1 MTGVQT
7 VTVSKEEADIR
18 LDRWFAR
25 HYPALKNGMLQ
36 RLIRGKNIR
45 VNHLK
50 TSADYRLKENDE
62 IRVPPLEIENK
73 KNEPMRLSKADEA
86 FMKSL
91 VIYKDNDIIALNKPA
106 GLAVQGGSKTTRH
119 IDGLLDAL
127 RFEKNEKPHL
137 VHRLDKETSGVVL
150 LGRTAAAAAKL
161 SEIFKSRKAQ
171 KIYWAV
177 VKGKPKLMSGKIDA
191 PLIKAGNKQGTE
203 QVKIDFENGRPAQ
216 TLYRVVDSLA
226 KKASWLE
233 MFPLTGRTHQL
244 RVHCA
249 EALKTPII
257 GDTKYGVSN
266 QSDLGL
272 KNESR
277 MHLHAR
283 SVRITFSNKKSLCV
297 TADLPAHIVE
307 TFHFLGFDE
316 KDCSDSFDYF
326 KKDGC

>member
-1 MTGVQT
+1 MASVQT
-7 VTVSKEEADIR
+7 ITVLNDEVGIR
-18 LDRWFAR
+18 LDKWFAR

-36 RLIRGKNIR
+36 RLIRSKNIR
-45 VNHLK
+45 VNHLR

-62 IRVPPLEIENK
+62 IRVPPLDIENE
-73 KNEPMRLSKADEA
+73 KNVPMRLSKADEA

-137 VHRLDKETSGVVL
+137 VHRLDKETSGVLL
-150 LGRTAAAAAKL
+150 LGRNARVAAEL

-177 VKGKPKLMSGKIDA
+177 VNGKPKPVSGKIDA
-191 PLIKAGNKQGTE
+191 PLIKAGNKQGGE

-216 TLYRVVDSLA
+216 TLYRVVDSLG

-233 MFPLTGRTHQL
+233 MCPLTGRTHQI

-249 EALKTPII
+249 CALNTPII
-257 GDTKYGVSN
+257 GDSKYGVS
-266 QSDLGL
+266 DHPILGL
-272 KNESR
+272 KNENR

-283 SVRITFSNKKSLCV
+283 AIRITLLHKGSLLL
-297 TADLPAHIVE
+297 TADLPPHMKE
-307 TFHFLGFDE
+307 TFDFLGFDE
-316 KDCSDSFDYF
+316 KACADSFVYF
-326 KKDGC
+326 KKDGA